1 MGVLR
6 RLVSLPERRDSLR
19 LPPSLRP
26 QTTSSSSHKMAKGS
40 GSKKAKKSGS
50 NVFALFSQRQIQE
63 FKEAFGI
70 MDADKDGLL
79 SSSDIVAA
87 FGSVG
92 KSISDGEA
100 QGMLSEAP
108 GPINFTQM
116 VMLFAEKMAG
126 GADDDDTILK
136 AFDAFEVNGKI
147 DADMF
152 KHSLMTFGD
161 KFSASEV
168 DNAFGEFLIEDGM
181 IDAVHLKVLWSR
193 RRKRKQNKLFSIKY
207 RSYHRHHLIRISSC
221 HKLQRAKKTK
231 KTKFSSKIGP
241 HRLLAVK
248 K

>member
-1 MGVLR
+1 MGVPR
-6 RLVSLPERRDSLR
+6 RLVSLPVARDSFR
-19 LPPSLRP
+19 LPPSSRP
-26 QTTSSSSHKMAKGS
+26 ETSKLLKHTMAKGS

-87 FGSVG
+87 FNSVG
-92 KSISDGEA
+92 KSVSDGEA

-108 GPINFTQM
+108 GPVNFTQM

-126 GADDDDTILK
+126 GADDDTILK

-168 DNAFGEFLIEDGM
+168 DNAFGEFVIEDGM
-181 IDAVHLKVLWSR
+181 IDAVQLKGLMVS
-193 RRKRKQNKLFSIKY
+193 
-207 RSYHRHHLIRISSC
+207 
-221 HKLQRAKKTK
+221 KKDEE
-231 KTKFSSKIGP
+231 
-241 HRLLAVK
+241 AE
-248 K
+248 